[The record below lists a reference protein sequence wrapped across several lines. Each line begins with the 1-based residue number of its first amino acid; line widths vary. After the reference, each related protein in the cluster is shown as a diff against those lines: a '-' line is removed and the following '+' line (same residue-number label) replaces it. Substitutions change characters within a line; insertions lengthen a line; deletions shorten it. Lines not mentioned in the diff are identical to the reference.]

1 MSTQKSKEFRIVGP
15 PGTGKTTTL
24 SRLIAK
30 SCSQHGSEAVL
41 VTSFTKAA
49 ARELVSRNLPLSD
62 DRVGTLH
69 ALCYRALD
77 RPKIIDRE
85 VLQDWNREYPM
96 MQFGG
101 ISTNIDDPYGDIDSS
116 GAKDG
121 DGLLQELSR
130 LRGLQTPKEFW
141 PVRVQNF
148 AQYWEDFK
156 DQTFTID
163 FTDLIARCVDE
174 RIPIPHDSRVMFL
187 DEVQDFSPLELSLA
201 RWWGSSCEE
210 LYLGGDDDQV
220 LYRFKGAIP
229 DAFMSPEL
237 PAEQVTIL
245 AQSYRVPRAVHA
257 AATAW
262 VEQIDHRIPKA
273 YKPRDVEGAVGQ
285 IDINY
290 KWHET
295 LRYRLEEWI
304 DAGKTVAILA
314 SCSFFLD
321 PVKHKLRDWGFPFW
335 NPYRKTRGDWNPLT
349 GRSGTVS
356 ASDRVRMY
364 RKPVDESGWWTY
376 RELWEWAG
384 CLKAED
390 IFHRGA
396 KTLMRRKAEG
406 EETAGLA
413 VEVDDLEKWFADPV
427 AAEKATAGDVVWLQ
441 SNLLDTYRK
450 PIGYACN
457 ILEARGAK
465 ALKEQ
470 PKIILGTIHSV
481 KGGEADIVVLFPDLS
496 PAGYQEW
503 TTPGEARDSVRRM
516 FYVGMTRA
524 KEALY
529 WAQPVGMSVGGYL

>member
-1 MSTQKSKEFRIVGP
+1 MPKKSKEFRIVGP

-30 SCSQHGSEAVL
+30 SCSQYGSEAVL

-49 ARELVSRNLPLSD
+49 ARELVSRNLPLND
-62 DRVGTLH
+62 DRIGTLH
-69 ALCYRALD
+69 ALCYRALE
-77 RPKIIDRE
+77 RPKLIDRE
-85 VLQDWNREYPM
+85 LLKDWNASYPS

-101 ISTNIDDPYGDIDSS
+101 IGSNLDDPYGDIESS

-121 DGLLQELSR
+121 DGLLQELNR
-130 LRGLQTPKEFW
+130 LRGLQVPADFW
-141 PVRVQNF
+141 PIRIQNF
-148 AQYWEDFK
+148 SQYWADFK

-163 FTDLIARCVDE
+163 FTDLISRCVEE
-174 RIPIPHDSRVMFL
+174 RVPIPHESRVMFL

-229 DAFMSPEL
+229 DAFMSPDL

-262 VEQIDHRIPKA
+262 VEQIENRIQKD

-285 IDINY
+285 LDINY

-295 LRYRLEEWI
+295 MKYRLEEWI

-349 GRSGTVS
+349 GRSGTIS

-413 VEVDDLEKWFADPV
+413 VEVDDLEQWFADPV
-427 AAEKATAGDVVWLQ
+427 AAEKATAGDVGWLQ

-457 ILEARGAK
+457 ILEARGPK
-465 ALKEQ
+465 ALKDQ
-470 PKIILGTIHSV
+470 PKITLGTVHSV
-481 KGGEADIVVLFPDLS
+481 KGGEASIVVLFPDLS

-516 FYVGMTRA
+516 FYVGQTRA
-524 KEALY
+524 REELY
-529 WAQPVGMSVGGYL
+529 WAQPVGPSISGYL

>member
-1 MSTQKSKEFRIVGP
+1 MPKKSKEFRIVGP

-30 SCSQHGSEAVL
+30 SCSQYGSEAVL

-49 ARELVSRNLPLSD
+49 ARELVSRNLPLND
-62 DRVGTLH
+62 DRIGTLH
-69 ALCYRALD
+69 ALCYRALE
-77 RPKIIDRE
+77 RPKLIDRE
-85 VLQDWNREYPM
+85 LLKDWNASYPS

-101 ISTNIDDPYGDIDSS
+101 IGSNLDDPYGDIESS

-121 DGLLQELSR
+121 DGLLQELNR
-130 LRGLQTPKEFW
+130 LRGLQVPADFW
-141 PVRVQNF
+141 PIRIQNF
-148 AQYWEDFK
+148 SRYWADFK

-163 FTDLIARCVDE
+163 FTDLIARCVEE
-174 RIPIPHDSRVMFL
+174 RVPIPHESRVMFL

-229 DAFMSPEL
+229 DAFMSPDL

-262 VEQIDHRIPKA
+262 VEQIENRIQKD
-273 YKPRDVEGAVGQ
+273 YKPRDAEGAVGQ
-285 IDINY
+285 LDINY

-295 LRYRLEEWI
+295 LKYRLEEWI

-349 GRSGTVS
+349 GRSGTIS

-364 RKPVDESGWWTY
+364 RKPVDEAGWWTY
-376 RELWEWAG
+376 RDLWEWAG

-406 EETAGLA
+406 EETSGLA
-413 VEVDDLEKWFADPV
+413 VEVDDLEQWFADPV
-427 AAEKATAGDVVWLQ
+427 AAEKATAGDVGWLQ

-457 ILEARGAK
+457 ILEARGPK
-465 ALKEQ
+465 ALKDQ
-470 PKIILGTIHSV
+470 PKITLGTVHSV
-481 KGGEADIVVLFPDLS
+481 KGGEASIVVLFPDLS

-524 KEALY
+524 KEELY
-529 WAQPVGMSVGGYL
+529 WAQPVGMSISGYL

>member
-1 MSTQKSKEFRIVGP
+1 MPKKSKEFRIVGP

-30 SCSQHGSEAVL
+30 SCSQYGSEAVL

-49 ARELVSRNLPLSD
+49 ARELVSRNLPLND
-62 DRVGTLH
+62 DRIGTLH
-69 ALCYRALD
+69 ALCYRALE
-77 RPKIIDRE
+77 RPKLIDRE
-85 VLQDWNREYPM
+85 LLKDWNASYPS

-101 ISTNIDDPYGDIDSS
+101 IGSNLDDPYGDIESS

-121 DGLLQELSR
+121 DGLLQELNR
-130 LRGLQTPKEFW
+130 LRGLQVPADFW
-141 PVRVQNF
+141 PIRIQNF
-148 AQYWEDFK
+148 SQYWADFK

-163 FTDLIARCVDE
+163 FTDLISRCVEE
-174 RIPIPHDSRVMFL
+174 RVPIPHESRVMFL

-229 DAFMSPEL
+229 DAFMSPDL

-262 VEQIDHRIPKA
+262 VEQIENRIQKD

-285 IDINY
+285 LDINY

-295 LRYRLEEWI
+295 LKYRLEEWI

-349 GRSGTVS
+349 GRSGTIS

-364 RKPVDESGWWTY
+364 RKPVDEAGWWTY

-406 EETAGLA
+406 EETSGLA
-413 VEVDDLEKWFADPV
+413 VEADDLEQWFADPV
-427 AAEKATAGDVVWLQ
+427 AAEKATAGDVGWLQ

-457 ILEARGAK
+457 ILEARGPK
-465 ALKEQ
+465 ALKDQ
-470 PKIILGTIHSV
+470 PKITLGTVHSV
-481 KGGEADIVVLFPDLS
+481 KGGEASIVVLFPDLS

-516 FYVGMTRA
+516 FYVGQTRA
-524 KEALY
+524 KEELY
-529 WAQPVGMSVGGYL
+529 WAQPVGPSISGYL

>member
-1 MSTQKSKEFRIVGP
+1 MPKKSKEFRIVGP

-30 SCSQHGSEAVL
+30 SCSQYGSEAVL

-49 ARELVSRNLPLSD
+49 ARELVSRNLPLND
-62 DRVGTLH
+62 DRIGTLH
-69 ALCYRALD
+69 ALCYRALE
-77 RPKIIDRE
+77 RPKLIDRE
-85 VLQDWNREYPM
+85 LLKDWNASYPS

-101 ISTNIDDPYGDIDSS
+101 IGSNLDDPYGDIESS

-121 DGLLQELSR
+121 DGLLQELNR
-130 LRGLQTPKEFW
+130 LRGLQVPADFW
-141 PVRVQNF
+141 PIRIQNF
-148 AQYWEDFK
+148 SQYWADFK

-163 FTDLIARCVDE
+163 FTDLIARCVEE
-174 RIPIPHDSRVMFL
+174 RVPIPHESRVMFL

-229 DAFMSPEL
+229 DAFMSPDL

-262 VEQIDHRIPKA
+262 VEQIENRIQKD

-285 IDINY
+285 LDINY

-295 LRYRLEEWI
+295 LKYRLEEWI

-349 GRSGTVS
+349 GRSGTIS

-364 RKPVDESGWWTY
+364 RKPVDEAGWWTY

-406 EETAGLA
+406 EETSGLA
-413 VEVDDLEKWFADPV
+413 VEVDDLEQWFADPV
-427 AAEKATAGDVVWLQ
+427 AAEKATAGDVGWLQ

-457 ILEARGAK
+457 ILEARGPK
-465 ALKEQ
+465 ALKDQ
-470 PKIILGTIHSV
+470 PKITLGTVHSV
-481 KGGEADIVVLFPDLS
+481 KGGEASIVVLFPDLS

-524 KEALY
+524 KEELY
-529 WAQPVGMSVGGYL
+529 WAQPVGPSISGYL

>member
-1 MSTQKSKEFRIVGP
+1 MPKKSKEFRIVGP

-30 SCSQHGSEAVL
+30 SCSQYGSEAVL

-49 ARELVSRNLPLSD
+49 ARELVSRNLPLND
-62 DRVGTLH
+62 DRIGTLH
-69 ALCYRALD
+69 ALCYRALE
-77 RPKIIDRE
+77 RPKLIDRE
-85 VLQDWNREYPM
+85 LLKDWNASYPS

-101 ISTNIDDPYGDIDSS
+101 IGSNLDDPYGDIESS

-121 DGLLQELSR
+121 DGLLQELNR
-130 LRGLQTPKEFW
+130 LRGLQVPADFW
-141 PVRVQNF
+141 PIRIQNF
-148 AQYWEDFK
+148 SQYWTDFK

-163 FTDLIARCVDE
+163 FTDLISRCVEE
-174 RIPIPHDSRVMFL
+174 RVPIPHESRVMFL

-229 DAFMSPEL
+229 DAFMSPDL

-262 VEQIDHRIPKA
+262 VEQIENRIQKD

-285 IDINY
+285 LDINY

-295 LRYRLEEWI
+295 LKYRLEEWI

-349 GRSGTVS
+349 GRSGTIS

-364 RKPVDESGWWTY
+364 RKPVDEAGWWTY

-384 CLKAED
+384 CLKAEE

-406 EETAGLA
+406 EETSGLA
-413 VEVDDLEKWFADPV
+413 VEVDDLEQWFADPV
-427 AAEKATAGDVVWLQ
+427 AAEKATAGDVGWLQ

-457 ILEARGAK
+457 ILEARGPK
-465 ALKEQ
+465 ALKDQ
-470 PKIILGTIHSV
+470 PKITLGTVHSV
-481 KGGEADIVVLFPDLS
+481 KGGEASIVVLFPDLS

-503 TTPGEARDSVRRM
+503 STPGEARDSVRRM

-529 WAQPVGMSVGGYL
+529 WAQPVGMSISGYL

>member
-1 MSTQKSKEFRIVGP
+1 MPKKSKEFRIVGP

-30 SCSQHGSEAVL
+30 SCSQYGSEAVL

-49 ARELVSRNLPLSD
+49 ARELVSRNLPLND
-62 DRVGTLH
+62 DRIGTLH
-69 ALCYRALD
+69 ALCYRALE
-77 RPKIIDRE
+77 RPKLIDRE
-85 VLQDWNREYPM
+85 LLKDWNASYPS

-101 ISTNIDDPYGDIDSS
+101 IGSNLDDPYGDIESS

-121 DGLLQELSR
+121 DGLLQELNR
-130 LRGLQTPKEFW
+130 LRGLQVPADFW
-141 PVRVQNF
+141 PIRIQNF
-148 AQYWEDFK
+148 SQYWADFK

-163 FTDLIARCVDE
+163 FTDLISRCVEE
-174 RIPIPHDSRVMFL
+174 RVPIPHESRVMFL

-229 DAFMSPEL
+229 DAFMSPDL

-262 VEQIDHRIPKA
+262 VEQIENRIQKD
-273 YKPRDVEGAVGQ
+273 YKPRNVEGAVGQ
-285 IDINY
+285 LDINY

-295 LRYRLEEWI
+295 LKYRLEEWI

-349 GRSGTVS
+349 GRSGTIS

-364 RKPVDESGWWTY
+364 RKPVEEAGWWTY

-516 FYVGMTRA
+516 FYVGQTRA
-524 KEALY
+524 KEELY
-529 WAQPVGMSVGGYL
+529 WAQPVGPSISGYL

>member
-1 MSTQKSKEFRIVGP
+1 MPKKSKEFRIVGP

-49 ARELVSRNLPLSD
+49 ARELVSRNLPLND
-62 DRVGTLH
+62 DRIGTLH

-77 RPKIIDRE
+77 RPKIVDRE
-85 VLQDWNREYPM
+85 LLKDWNSSFPS

-101 ISTNIDDPYGDIDSS
+101 IGTNVDDPYGDIDSS

-121 DGLLQELSR
+121 DGLLQELNR
-130 LRGLQTPKEFW
+130 LRGLQVEPDFW
-141 PVRVQNF
+141 PVRIQNF
-148 AQYWEDFK
+148 AQHWTDFK
-156 DQTFTID
+156 DQTFSID
-163 FTDLIARCVDE
+163 FTDLISRCVEE
-174 RIPIPHDSRVMFL
+174 RLPIPHDSRVMFL

-229 DAFMSPEL
+229 DAFLVPAL
-237 PAEQVTIL
+237 PADQVTIL

-257 AATAW
+257 AATTW
-262 VEQIDHRIPKA
+262 IEQVDTRIAKD
-273 YKPRDVEGAVGQ
+273 YQPRAFEGVVGQ
-285 IDINY
+285 LDINY
-290 KWHET
+290 RWHDT
-295 LRYRLEEWI
+295 LRFQLDEWI
-304 DAGKTVAILA
+304 DAGKTVALLA

-321 PVKHKLRDWGFPFW
+321 PLKHKLRDWGFPFW

-356 ASDRVRMY
+356 ASDRIRLY
-364 RKPVDESGWWTY
+364 RKPVDDAGWWTY
-376 RELWEWAG
+376 RDLWEWAG
-384 CLKAED
+384 CLKADEL
-390 IFHRGA
+390 FHRGA
-396 KTLMRRKAEG
+396 KTLMRRKAEH
-406 EETAGLA
+406 EETCGLA
-413 VEVDDLEKWFADPV
+413 VAVEDLEAWFADPV
-427 AAEKATAGDVVWLQ
+427 AAEKATAGDTDWLQ
-441 SNLLDTYRK
+441 ANLLDTYRK

-516 FYVGMTRA
+516 FYVGQTRA
-524 KEALY
+524 REELY
-529 WAQPVGMSVGGYL
+529 WAQPVGPSISGYL

>member
-1 MSTQKSKEFRIVGP
+1 MPKKSKEFRIVGP

-30 SCSQHGSEAVL
+30 SCSQYGSEAVL

-49 ARELVSRNLPLSD
+49 ARELVSRNLPLND
-62 DRVGTLH
+62 DRIGTLH
-69 ALCYRALD
+69 ALCYRALE
-77 RPKIIDRE
+77 RPKLIDRE
-85 VLQDWNREYPM
+85 LLKDWNASYPS

-101 ISTNIDDPYGDIDSS
+101 IGSNLDDPYGDIESS

-121 DGLLQELSR
+121 DGLLQELNR
-130 LRGLQTPKEFW
+130 LRGLQVPADFW
-141 PVRVQNF
+141 PIRIQNF
-148 AQYWEDFK
+148 SQYWADFK

-163 FTDLIARCVDE
+163 FTDLISRCVEE
-174 RIPIPHDSRVMFL
+174 RVPIPHESRVMFL

-229 DAFMSPEL
+229 DAFMSPDL

-262 VEQIDHRIPKA
+262 VEQIENRIQKD

-285 IDINY
+285 LDINY

-295 LRYRLEEWI
+295 LKYRLEEWI

-349 GRSGTVS
+349 GRSGTIS

-364 RKPVDESGWWTY
+364 RKPVDEAGWWTY

-406 EETAGLA
+406 EETSGLA
-413 VEVDDLEKWFADPV
+413 VEVDDLEQWFADPV
-427 AAEKATAGDVVWLQ
+427 AAEKATAGDVGWLQ

-457 ILEARGAK
+457 ILEARGPK
-465 ALKEQ
+465 ALKDQ
-470 PKIILGTIHSV
+470 PKITLGTVHSV
-481 KGGEADIVVLFPDLS
+481 KGGEASIVVLFPDLS

-503 TTPGEARDSVRRM
+503 TTPGEARDSVRRC

-524 KEALY
+524 KEELY
-529 WAQPVGMSVGGYL
+529 WAQPVGMSIGGYL

>member
-1 MSTQKSKEFRIVGP
+1 MPKKSKEFRIVGP

-30 SCSQHGSEAVL
+30 SCSQYGSEAVL

-49 ARELVSRNLPLSD
+49 ARELVSRNLPLND
-62 DRVGTLH
+62 DRIGTLH
-69 ALCYRALD
+69 ALCYRALE
-77 RPKIIDRE
+77 RPKLIDRE
-85 VLQDWNREYPM
+85 LLKDWNASYPS

-101 ISTNIDDPYGDIDSS
+101 IGSNLDDPYGDIESS

-121 DGLLQELSR
+121 DGLLQELNR
-130 LRGLQTPKEFW
+130 LRGLQVPADFW
-141 PVRVQNF
+141 PIRIQNF
-148 AQYWEDFK
+148 SQYWADFK

-163 FTDLIARCVDE
+163 FTDLISRCVEE
-174 RIPIPHDSRVMFL
+174 RVPIPHESRVMFL

-229 DAFMSPEL
+229 DAFMSPDL

-262 VEQIDHRIPKA
+262 VEQIENRIQKD

-285 IDINY
+285 LDINY

-295 LRYRLEEWI
+295 LKYRLEEWI

-349 GRSGTVS
+349 GRSGTIS

-364 RKPVDESGWWTY
+364 RKPVDEAGWWTY

-406 EETAGLA
+406 EETSGLA
-413 VEVDDLEKWFADPV
+413 VEVDDLEQWFADPV
-427 AAEKATAGDVVWLQ
+427 AAEKATAGDVGWLQ

-457 ILEARGAK
+457 ILEARGPK
-465 ALKEQ
+465 ALKDQ
-470 PKIILGTIHSV
+470 PKITLGTVHSV
-481 KGGEADIVVLFPDLS
+481 KGGEASIVVLFPDLS

-503 TTPGEARDSVRRM
+503 TTPGEARDSVRRC

-524 KEALY
+524 KEELY
-529 WAQPVGMSVGGYL
+529 WAQPVGMSISGYL

>member
-1 MSTQKSKEFRIVGP
+1 MPKKSKEFRIVGP

-30 SCSQHGSEAVL
+30 SCSQYGSEAVL

-49 ARELVSRNLPLSD
+49 ARELVSRNLPLND
-62 DRVGTLH
+62 DRIGTLH
-69 ALCYRALD
+69 ALCYRALE
-77 RPKIIDRE
+77 RPKLIDRE
-85 VLQDWNREYPM
+85 LLKDWNASYPS

-101 ISTNIDDPYGDIDSS
+101 IGSNLDDPYGDIESS

-121 DGLLQELSR
+121 DGLLQELNR
-130 LRGLQTPKEFW
+130 LRGLQVPADFW
-141 PVRVQNF
+141 PIRIQNF
-148 AQYWEDFK
+148 SQYWTDFK

-163 FTDLIARCVDE
+163 FTDLISRCVEE
-174 RIPIPHDSRVMFL
+174 RVPIPHESRVMFL

-229 DAFMSPEL
+229 DAFMSPDL

-262 VEQIDHRIPKA
+262 VEQIENRIQKD

-285 IDINY
+285 LDINY

-295 LRYRLEEWI
+295 LKYRLEEWI

-349 GRSGTVS
+349 GRSGTIS

-364 RKPVDESGWWTY
+364 RKPVDEAGWWTY

-427 AAEKATAGDVVWLQ
+427 AAEKATAGDVAWLQ

-457 ILEARGAK
+457 ILEARGPK
-465 ALKEQ
+465 ALKDQ
-470 PKIILGTIHSV
+470 PKITLGTVHSV
-481 KGGEADIVVLFPDLS
+481 KGGEASIVVLFPDLS

-516 FYVGMTRA
+516 FYVGQTRA
-524 KEALY
+524 REELY
-529 WAQPVGMSVGGYL
+529 WAQPVGLSISGYL

>member
-1 MSTQKSKEFRIVGP
+1 MPKKSKEFRIVGP

-30 SCSQHGSEAVL
+30 SCSQYGSEAVL

-49 ARELVSRNLPLSD
+49 ARELVSRNLPLND
-62 DRVGTLH
+62 DRIGTLH
-69 ALCYRALD
+69 ALCYRALE
-77 RPKIIDRE
+77 RPKLIDRE
-85 VLQDWNREYPM
+85 LLKDWNASYPS

-101 ISTNIDDPYGDIDSS
+101 IGSNLDDPYGDIESS

-121 DGLLQELSR
+121 DGLLQELNR
-130 LRGLQTPKEFW
+130 LRGLQVPADFW
-141 PVRVQNF
+141 PIRIQNF
-148 AQYWEDFK
+148 SQYWADFK

-163 FTDLIARCVDE
+163 FTDLIARCVEE
-174 RIPIPHDSRVMFL
+174 RVPIPHESRVMFL

-229 DAFMSPEL
+229 DAFMSPDL

-262 VEQIDHRIPKA
+262 VEQIENRIQKD

-285 IDINY
+285 LDINY

-295 LRYRLEEWI
+295 LKYRLEEWI

-349 GRSGTVS
+349 GRSGTIS

-364 RKPVDESGWWTY
+364 RKPVDEAGWWTY

-406 EETAGLA
+406 EETSGLA
-413 VEVDDLEKWFADPV
+413 VEADDLEQWFADPV
-427 AAEKATAGDVVWLQ
+427 AAEKATSGDVDWLQ

-457 ILEARGAK
+457 ILEARGPK
-465 ALKEQ
+465 ALKDQ
-470 PKIILGTIHSV
+470 PKITLGTVHSV
-481 KGGEADIVVLFPDLS
+481 KGGEASIVVLFPDLS

-524 KEALY
+524 KEELY
-529 WAQPVGMSVGGYL
+529 WAQPVGPSISGYL

>member
-1 MSTQKSKEFRIVGP
+1 MPKKSKEFRIVGP

-30 SCSQHGSEAVL
+30 SCSQYGSEAVL

-49 ARELVSRNLPLSD
+49 ARELVSRNLPLND
-62 DRVGTLH
+62 DRIGTLH
-69 ALCYRALD
+69 ALCYRALE
-77 RPKIIDRE
+77 RPKLIDRE
-85 VLQDWNREYPM
+85 LLKDWNASYPS

-101 ISTNIDDPYGDIDSS
+101 IGSNLDDPYGDIESS

-121 DGLLQELSR
+121 DGLLQELNR
-130 LRGLQTPKEFW
+130 LRGLQVPADFW
-141 PVRVQNF
+141 PIRIQNF
-148 AQYWEDFK
+148 SQYWADFK

-163 FTDLIARCVDE
+163 FTDLISRCVEE
-174 RIPIPHDSRVMFL
+174 RVPIPHESRVMFL

-229 DAFMSPEL
+229 DAFMSPDL

-262 VEQIDHRIPKA
+262 VEQIENRIQKD

-285 IDINY
+285 LDINY

-295 LRYRLEEWI
+295 LKYRLEEWI

-349 GRSGTVS
+349 GRSGTIS

-364 RKPVDESGWWTY
+364 RKPVDEAGWWTY

-384 CLKAED
+384 CLKAES

-406 EETAGLA
+406 EETSGLA
-413 VEVDDLEKWFADPV
+413 VEVDDLEQWFADPV
-427 AAEKATAGDVVWLQ
+427 AAEKATAGDVGWLQ

-457 ILEARGAK
+457 ILEARGPK
-465 ALKEQ
+465 ALKDQ
-470 PKIILGTIHSV
+470 PKITLGTVHSV
-481 KGGEADIVVLFPDLS
+481 KGGEASIVVLFPDLS

-529 WAQPVGMSVGGYL
+529 WAQPVGLSIGGYL

>member
-1 MSTQKSKEFRIVGP
+1 MPKKSKEFRIVGP

-30 SCSQHGSEAVL
+30 SCSQYGSEAVL

-49 ARELVSRNLPLSD
+49 ARELVSRNLPLND
-62 DRVGTLH
+62 DRIGTLH
-69 ALCYRALD
+69 ALCYRALE
-77 RPKIIDRE
+77 RPKLIDRE
-85 VLQDWNREYPM
+85 LLKDWNASYPS

-101 ISTNIDDPYGDIDSS
+101 IGSNLDDPYGDIESS

-121 DGLLQELSR
+121 DGLLQELNR
-130 LRGLQTPKEFW
+130 LRGLQVPADFW
-141 PVRVQNF
+141 PIRIQNF
-148 AQYWEDFK
+148 SQYWADFK

-163 FTDLIARCVDE
+163 FTDLIARCVEE
-174 RIPIPHDSRVMFL
+174 RVPIPHESRVMFL

-229 DAFMSPEL
+229 DAFMSPDL

-262 VEQIDHRIPKA
+262 VEQIENRIQKD

-285 IDINY
+285 LDINY

-295 LRYRLEEWI
+295 LKYRLEEWI

-349 GRSGTVS
+349 GRSGTIS

-364 RKPVDESGWWTY
+364 RKPVDEAGWWTY

-413 VEVDDLEKWFADPV
+413 VEVDDLEQWFADPV
-427 AAEKATAGDVVWLQ
+427 AAEKATAGDVGWLQ

-457 ILEARGAK
+457 ILEARGPK
-465 ALKEQ
+465 ALKDQ
-470 PKIILGTIHSV
+470 PKITLGTVHSV
-481 KGGEADIVVLFPDLS
+481 KGGEASIVVLFPDLS

-524 KEALY
+524 KEELY
-529 WAQPVGMSVGGYL
+529 WAQPVGPSISGYL

>member
-1 MSTQKSKEFRIVGP
+1 MPKKSKEFRIVGP

-30 SCSQHGSEAVL
+30 SCSQYGSEAVL

-49 ARELVSRNLPLSD
+49 ARELVSRNLPLND
-62 DRVGTLH
+62 DRIGTLH
-69 ALCYRALD
+69 ALCYRALE
-77 RPKIIDRE
+77 RPKLIDRE
-85 VLQDWNREYPM
+85 LLKDWNASYPS

-101 ISTNIDDPYGDIDSS
+101 IGSNLDDPYGDIESS

-121 DGLLQELSR
+121 DGLLQELNR
-130 LRGLQTPKEFW
+130 LRGLQVPADFW
-141 PVRVQNF
+141 PIRIQNF
-148 AQYWEDFK
+148 SQYWTDFK

-163 FTDLIARCVDE
+163 FTDLISRCVEE
-174 RIPIPHDSRVMFL
+174 RVPIPHESRVMFL

-229 DAFMSPEL
+229 DAFMSPDL

-262 VEQIDHRIPKA
+262 VEQIENRIQKD

-285 IDINY
+285 LDINY

-295 LRYRLEEWI
+295 LKYRLEEWI

-349 GRSGTVS
+349 GRSGTIS

-364 RKPVDESGWWTY
+364 RKPVDEAGWWTY

-427 AAEKATAGDVVWLQ
+427 AAEKATAGDVAWLQ

-457 ILEARGAK
+457 ILEARGPK
-465 ALKEQ
+465 ALKDQ
-470 PKIILGTIHSV
+470 PKITLGTVHSV
-481 KGGEADIVVLFPDLS
+481 KGGEASIVVLFPDLS

-503 TTPGEARDSVRRM
+503 TTPGEARDSVRRC

-524 KEALY
+524 KEELY
-529 WAQPVGMSVGGYL
+529 WAQPVGMSIGGYL

>member
-1 MSTQKSKEFRIVGP
+1 MPKKSKEFRIVGP

-30 SCSQHGSEAVL
+30 SCSQYGSEAVL

-49 ARELVSRNLPLSD
+49 ARELVSRNLPLND
-62 DRVGTLH
+62 DRIGTLH
-69 ALCYRALD
+69 ALCYRALE
-77 RPKIIDRE
+77 RPKLIDRE
-85 VLQDWNREYPM
+85 LLKDWNASYPS

-101 ISTNIDDPYGDIDSS
+101 IGSNLDDPYGDIESS

-121 DGLLQELSR
+121 DGLLQELNR
-130 LRGLQTPKEFW
+130 LRGLQVPADFW
-141 PVRVQNF
+141 PIRIQNF
-148 AQYWEDFK
+148 SQYWADFK

-163 FTDLIARCVDE
+163 FTDLISRCVEE
-174 RIPIPHDSRVMFL
+174 RVPIPHESRVMFL

-229 DAFMSPEL
+229 DAFMSPDL

-262 VEQIDHRIPKA
+262 VEQIENRIQKD

-285 IDINY
+285 LDINY

-295 LRYRLEEWI
+295 LKYRLEEWI

-349 GRSGTVS
+349 GRSGTIS

-364 RKPVDESGWWTY
+364 RKPVDEAGWWTY

-406 EETAGLA
+406 EETSGLA
-413 VEVDDLEKWFADPV
+413 VEVDDLEQWFADPV
-427 AAEKATAGDVVWLQ
+427 AAEKATAGDVGWLQ

-457 ILEARGAK
+457 ILEARGPK
-465 ALKEQ
+465 ALKDQ
-470 PKIILGTIHSV
+470 PKITLGTVHSV
-481 KGGEADIVVLFPDLS
+481 KGGEASIVVLFPDLS

-516 FYVGMTRA
+516 FYVGQTRA
-524 KEALY
+524 REELY
-529 WAQPVGMSVGGYL
+529 WAQPVGPSISGYL